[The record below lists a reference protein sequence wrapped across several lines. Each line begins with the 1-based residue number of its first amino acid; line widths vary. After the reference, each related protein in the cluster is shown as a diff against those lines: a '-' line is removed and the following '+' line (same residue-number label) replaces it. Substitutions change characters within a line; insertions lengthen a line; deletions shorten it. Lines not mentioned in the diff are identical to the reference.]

1 MSFLCSNLIHIKKLK
16 ITYREQ
22 GLGEPCV
29 FLHGL
34 AGNSKSW
41 KYQFDAFSHK
51 KKVIAWDAPGY
62 GGSDCVAPN
71 VEAYSHTLMEFL
83 DALGLA
89 KIHLVGH
96 SMGGIVASYFA
107 GTYPDRIKR
116 LILSCTHIGNG
127 MKKGLPLSKAY
138 ADRIRSL
145 LNDPKEVYG
154 EKRAQAMLN
163 PGVHKRAFSLAS
175 KIASE
180 TRPEGLEAAARV
192 VQETENSLLVKNIM
206 CPVTIICGEND
217 PVVSRSRTYQ
227 LQSLVSQS
235 ILKIV
240 PSSGHAPYLEFPT
253 VFNQFIE
260 MSLSEQ
266 KDP

>member
-1 MSFLCSNLIHIKKLK
+1 MSFLCSKVIHIKELK

-22 GLGEPCV
+22 GVGEPCI

-41 KYQFDAFSHK
+41 KYQFDAFSHQK
-51 KKVIAWDAPGY
+51 KIIAWDAPGY
-62 GGSDCVAPN
+62 GGSDCVTPN
-71 VEAYSHTLMEFL
+71 VDAYSNTLVAFL
-83 DALGLA
+83 NALDLS
-89 KIHLVGH
+89 KIDLVGH

-107 GTYPDRIKR
+107 SRYPNRIKR

-138 ADRIRSL
+138 ADRINSL

-154 EKRAQAMLN
+154 EKRARAMLT
-163 PGVHKRAFSLAS
+163 PSAHKGAFSLAS

-180 TRPEGLEAAARV
+180 TRPEGLEAATRV
-192 VQETENSLLVKNIM
+192 VQETDNSSLVKNLM

-217 PVVSRSRTYQ
+217 PVVSRSRTHQ
-227 LQSLVSQS
+227 LQSLVSHS
-235 ILKIV
+235 ILKVV

-253 VFNQFIE
+253 VFNQFIK
-260 MSLSEQ
+260 MSLSE
-266 KDP
+266 